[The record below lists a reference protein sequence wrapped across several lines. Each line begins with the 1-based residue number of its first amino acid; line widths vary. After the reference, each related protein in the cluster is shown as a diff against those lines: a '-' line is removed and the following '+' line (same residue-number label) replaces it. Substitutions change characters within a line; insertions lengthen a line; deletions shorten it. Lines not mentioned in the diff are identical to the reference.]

1 MSYNSLVKSDL
12 FSTVFLFIRKL
23 TICLYRIY
31 KHNYLLVKNV
41 HFSLQGIL
49 IIRSQGDTFC
59 VSIYIHSKLNLYISV
74 TQSEIS
80 KRMPKNR
87 RKLL

>member
-1 MSYNSLVKSDL
+1 MNYNTLVISDF
-12 FSTVFLFIRKL
+12 FSIVFLFIRKL
-23 TICLYRIY
+23 Y
-31 KHNYLLVKNV
+31 KHNYLLMNNV

-49 IIRSQGDTFC
+49 IIRSQSDTFC

-80 KRMPKNR
+80 KRTPKNC
-87 RKLL
+87 RKLQ